1 MPAEPDAAVRS
12 VRPLPPQLLANRLGR
27 FFFFCSSPPPP
38 PPLFFPCLPVAL
50 TSAKGSARRR
60 QLLRGTVR
68 AVRYPGCCV
77 RPRAGM
83 WLPRAAGGAAGSEHP
98 IPIPSPSTSSFPS
111 PSHRAEPE
119 ASPEATGAVRRGGEG
134 PGCSGAVSV
143 LLAGV
148 PHLMLTP
155 PWDVGTGAGPEGAPQ
170 GHTWARRGEEEAGSF
185 CRDNRILDVLFP
197 RLNGPKPPKP
207 CRCHWGCCHWENGG
221 VQNNVSFIAVSK

>member
-27 FFFFCSSPPPP
+27 FFFLFSPPPP
-38 PPLFFPCLPVAL
+38 SIFSLSPCRSDISQRLSPAAAAPPRDRAGGTLPGMLRAAPGGDVA
-50 TSAKGSARRR
+50 A
-60 QLLRGTVR
+60 
-68 AVRYPGCCV
+68 PGCG
-77 RPRAGM
+77 RGGGQRA
-83 WLPRAAGGAAGSEHP
+83 SHP
-98 IPIPSPSTSSFPS
+98 HPIPSPSTSSSPS
-111 PSHRAEPE
+111 PSHRAAPE
-119 ASPEATGAVRRGGEG
+119 ASPEATGAVRKGGEG

-207 CRCHWGCCHWENGG
+207 CRCHWAAATGRMEG
-221 VQNNVSFIAVSK
+221 FKTM